1 MINAVINKYQ
11 KIFLDQQLATEISVI
26 SMLFTL
32 ILISI
37 VANYITKKI
46 ITVFFKNFIEN
57 TKTRWDNIFYNC
69 HVFTRLSH
77 LIPILVFS
85 VGSKVIFPADDY
97 PLLLANIHKFTSLY
111 LLFAFALVIHSLL
124 SAFDAIYRSYK
135 MSKQRPINSYIQVL
149 KIILWIFTTVASI
162 SLLMSKDLW
171 ALFLGMSGMMAIIML
186 VFKDTLLGFV
196 AGMQITANDM
206 LRLDDWLEMPSR
218 GADGDVIDITLN
230 TVKVRNWDK
239 TITTIPTHAL
249 ISESFKNWRGMSE
262 SGGRRIKRSISIDMT
277 SVKFC
282 DKEMLESFMEIE
294 FLKDYLL
301 NKQQEIDTYNKE
313 TGKDLSNLVNGR
325 RITNIGT
332 FRAYIYAYLKKNPKI
347 HNELTFLVR
356 QLAPGATGIPI
367 EVYVFSNDQDWVNYE
382 GIQAD
387 IFDHILAVIPEFGL
401 RVFQDPIGS
410 DFKKVFNR
418 SAEN

>member
-11 KIFLDQQLATEISVI
+11 TIFLDQQLATEISVI
-26 SMLFTL
+26 SMLLML
-32 ILISI
+32 IVISMI
-37 VANYITKKI
+37 ANYITKKI
-46 ITVFFKNFIEN
+46 ITIFVKKFIDN
-57 TKTRWDNIFYNC
+57 TKNQWDNTFYNC

-85 VGSKVIFPADDY
+85 IGSKIIFPADDY
-97 PLLLANIHKFTSLY
+97 PLLLDNIYKFTSLY
-111 LLFAFALVIHSLL
+111 LIFAFALVIHSLL

-135 MSKQRPINSYIQVL
+135 MSKHRPINSYIQVL

-171 ALFLGMSGMMAIIML
+171 ALFLGMSGMMAIIIL
-186 VFKDTLLGFV
+186 VFKDTLLGLV

-282 DKEMLESFMEIE
+282 DQKMLDSFMKIE

-313 TGKDLSNLVNGR
+313 TGNDLSNLVNGR

-332 FRAYIYAYLKKNPKI
+332 FRAYLYAYLKKNPKI
-347 HNELTFLVR
+347 HNQLTFLVR
-356 QLAPGATGIPI
+356 QLAPSATGIPI

-410 DFKKVFNR
+410 DFEKAFSR
-418 SAEN
+418 SANN

>member
-1 MINAVINKYQ
+1 MINAVITKYQ
-11 KIFLDQQLATEISVI
+11 TIFLDHQLATEISVI
-26 SMLFTL
+26 SMLLML

-46 ITVFFKNFIEN
+46 IAVFFKNFIES
-57 TKTRWDNIFYNC
+57 TKTQWDNIFYNC

-85 VGSKVIFPADDY
+85 VGSKIIFPADDY
-97 PLLLANIHKFTSLY
+97 PVLLDYIYKFTSLY
-111 LLFAFALVIHSLL
+111 LIFAFALVIHSLL
-124 SAFDAIYRSYK
+124 SAFDTIYRSYK
-135 MSKQRPINSYIQVL
+135 MSKHRPINSYIQVL
-149 KIILWIFTTVASI
+149 KIILWIFTTVASV

-218 GADGDVIDITLN
+218 GADGDVIDISLN

-262 SGGRRIKRSISIDMT
+262 SGGRRIKRSISIDMR

-282 DKEMLESFMEIE
+282 DPEMLQAFMKIGL
-294 FLKDYLL
+294 LKDYLL

-313 TGKDLSNLVNGR
+313 TGNDLSNLVNGR
-325 RITNIGT
+325 RLTNIGT
-332 FRAYIYAYLKKNPKI
+332 FRAYLYAYLKKNPKI

-356 QLAPGATGIPI
+356 QLAPSSTGIPI
-367 EVYVFSNDQDWVNYE
+367 EVYIFSNDQDWVNYE

-401 RVFQDPIGS
+401 RVFQDPTGS
-410 DFKKVFNR
+410 DF
-418 SAEN
+418 ENAFSRTADN

>member
-239 TITTIPTHAL
+239 TI
-249 ISESFKNWRGMSE
+249 ESFKNWRGMSE

-282 DKEMLESFMEIE
+282 DQEMLESFMEIE

-301 NKQQEIDTYNKE
+301 NKQKEIDTHNKE

>member
-1 MINAVINKYQ
+1 MINTVIKKYNT
-11 KIFLDQQLATEISVI
+11 IFSEPALATDMSVI
-26 SMLFTL
+26 SVLLML
-32 ILISI
+32 ILISV

-46 ITVFFKNFIEN
+46 ITVFVKKFIKK
-57 TKTRWDNIFYNC
+57 TKSQWDDTFYDC

-77 LIPILVFS
+77 LMPILVFS
-85 VGSKVIFPADDY
+85 VASKIIFPADDY
-97 PLLLANIHKFTSLY
+97 PLLLDNLSKFTSLY
-111 LLFAFALVIHSLL
+111 LIIAFALVIHSLL
-124 SAFDAIYRSYK
+124 AAFDAIYRTYK
-135 MSKQRPINSYIQVL
+135 MSKQRPINNYIQVL
-149 KIILWIFTTVASI
+149 KIILWIFTTVAAI
-162 SLLMSKDLW
+162 SLLLSKDLW

-186 VFKDTLLGFV
+186 VFKDTLLGLV

-249 ISESFKNWRGMSE
+249 ISESFKNWRGMTE

-282 DKEMLESFMEIE
+282 DQEMLQSFMKIEI
-294 FLKDYLL
+294 LKDYLL
-301 NKQQEIDTYNKE
+301 NKQKEIETYNKE
-313 TGKDLSNLVNGR
+313 TGNDLSNFANGR
-325 RITNIGT
+325 WLTNIGT
-332 FRAYIYAYLKKNPKI
+332 FREYLSAYLKKNPKI
-347 HNELTFLVR
+347 HQELTFMVR
-356 QLAPGATGIPI
+356 QLAPSSTGVPI

-387 IFDHILAVIPEFGL
+387 MFDHILAVIPEFGL
-401 RVFQDPIGS
+401 RVFQDPTGS
-410 DFKKVFNR
+410 NFEKALSR
-418 SAEN
+418 SANT

>member
-11 KIFLDQQLATEISVI
+11 TIFSDQQLATEISVI
-26 SMLFTL
+26 SMLLML
-32 ILISI
+32 ILVSI

-46 ITVFFKNFIEN
+46 ITVFVKNFIGD
-57 TKTRWDNIFYNC
+57 TKTRWDNILYNC
-69 HVFTRLSH
+69 RVFTRLSH

-85 VGSKVIFPADDY
+85 VGSKIIFPADDY
-97 PLLLANIHKFTSLY
+97 PLLLANVHKFTSLY

-124 SAFDAIYRSYK
+124 SAFDTIYRSYK

-171 ALFLGMSGMMAIIML
+171 ALFLGMSGMMAIIIL

-218 GADGDVIDITLN
+218 DADGDVIDITLN

-282 DKEMLESFMEIE
+282 DQEMIDSFMKIE

-301 NKQQEIDTYNKE
+301 NKQQEINTYNKE

-356 QLAPGATGIPI
+356 QLAPSATGIPI
-367 EVYVFSNDQDWVNYE
+367 EIYVFSNDQNWVNYE

-387 IFDHILAVIPEFGL
+387 IFDHILAIIPEFGL

-410 DFKKVFNR
+410 DFKKVFDR

>member
-11 KIFLDQQLATEISVI
+11 TIFSDQLLATDISII
-26 SMLFTL
+26 SMLLML
-32 ILISI
+32 ILISVI
-37 VANYITKKI
+37 ANYITKKI
-46 ITVFFKNFIEN
+46 ITVFFKKIVDK
-57 TKTRWDNIFYNC
+57 TKSQWDNIFYHC
-69 HVFTRLSH
+69 HVFSRLSH

-85 VGSKVIFPADDY
+85 VGSKMIFPADTY
-97 PLLLANIHKFTSLY
+97 PLLLENIHKFTSLY
-111 LLFAFALVIHSLL
+111 LIFAFAFVIHSLL
-124 SAFDAIYRSYK
+124 AAFDTIYRTFK
-135 MSKQRPINSYIQVL
+135 MSKHRPINSYIQVL
-149 KIILWIFTTVASI
+149 KIILWIFTVLASI
-162 SLLMSKDLW
+162 SLLLNKDLW

-186 VFKDTLLGFV
+186 VFKDTLLGLV

-262 SGGRRIKRSISIDMT
+262 SGGRRIKRSISIDMR

-282 DKEMLESFMEIE
+282 DQEMLQSFMKIDL
-294 FLKDYLL
+294 LKDYLL
-301 NKQQEIDTYNKE
+301 KKQQEIDTYNKE
-313 TGKDLSNLVNGR
+313 TGNDLSNLVNGR
-325 RITNIGT
+325 RLTNIGT
-332 FRAYIYAYLKKNPKI
+332 FRAYLSAYLRTNPKI
-347 HNELTFLVR
+347 HKQLTFMVR
-356 QLAPGATGIPI
+356 QLAPSSTGIPI

-387 IFDHILAVIPEFGL
+387 IFDHVLAVIPEFGL

-410 DFKKVFNR
+410 DFENAFSR
-418 SAEN
+418 SADN